1 MGLTINANGF
11 ATAARQ
17 AEKSAGRQ
25 EKQGGKSYFGGNLN
39 LAEDPIEKRREE
51 AKRQAWKVVSNAWG
65 SDNAVDRQMDERRAH
80 YGEMQALKEEA
91 GRQVDALNGRKEE
104 LRELYQVSEDSEEQE
119 ELKLLEK
126 AQDYKNGVSHERPTM
141 EEQKRIAEIE
151 ARGLTEYQSRAL
163 ELNDQAAKFKLD
175 ARDAERAM
183 VDDIGDVNAIKLE
196 RLKSHAMVDAQKAAE
211 SIMETANK
219 EIIGMAVQEG
229 MDHIDEKMEE
239 AEEKAEENMEKKEER
254 EELLEEQQEMRA
266 LQEAFIE
273 GTREAVERAE
283 AEHRQNEAPDIE
295 ITDIVD
301 IIKHHGDAANQVQS
315 DLKDIQSSMKVLEAD
330 LKGIKVDD
338 KI

>member
-11 ATAARQ
+11 ATAAQ
-17 AEKSAGRQ
+17 HAKQSAGKQ
-25 EKQGGKSYFGGNLN
+25 EKQSGKSFFGGNLN

-65 SDNAVDRQMDERRAH
+65 SDNAVDRQIDERRAH

-91 GRQVDALNGRKEE
+91 GRQVDELNGRKEA
-104 LRELYQVSEDSEEQE
+104 LKELYQVSDGSAEQE
-119 ELKLLEK
+119 ELELLEK
-126 AQDYKNGVSHERPTM
+126 AQDFKNGVSHEKPTV

-163 ELNDQAAKFKLD
+163 GLNDQAAKFKRD
-175 ARDAERAM
+175 ARDAEWAM
-183 VDDIGDVNAIKLE
+183 RDDIADVNAVKLE
-196 RLKSHAMVDAQKAAE
+196 RLKTHTMVDAQKAAE
-211 SIMETANK
+211 SIMDAANK
-219 EIIGMAVQEG
+219 EIMGMAAQEG

-254 EELLEEQQEMRA
+254 EELLQKQQEMRA

-273 GTREAVERAE
+273 GTKEAIERAE
-283 AEHRQNEAPDIE
+283 AEHRQNEASDIE
-295 ITDIVD
+295 ITDIVEL
-301 IIKHHGDAANQVQS
+301 IKHHGDAANQVQS

-338 KI
+338 KV

>member
-11 ATAARQ
+11 ATAAQ
-17 AEKSAGRQ
+17 QTGQSAGKQ
-25 EKQGGKSYFGGNLN
+25 EKQSGKSFFGGNLN

-80 YGEMQALKEEA
+80 YSEMQARKEEA
-91 GRQVDALNGRKEE
+91 GRQVDALNERKNA
-104 LRELYQVSEDSEEQE
+104 LKELYQVSDDSAEQE

-126 AQDYKNGVSHERPTM
+126 AQDYKNGVSHERPTK
-141 EEQKRIAEIE
+141 EEQERIAEIE

-163 ELNDQAAKFKLD
+163 ELNDQAAKFKIE
-175 ARDAERAM
+175 ARDAEWAM
-183 VDDIGDVNAIKLE
+183 RDDIADVNAVKLE
-196 RLKSHAMVDAQKAAE
+196 RLKTHAMVDAQKAAE
-211 SIMETANK
+211 SIMDAANK
-219 EIIGMAVQEG
+219 EIVGMAIQEG

-239 AEEKAEENMEKKEER
+239 AGEKAEENMEKKEER
-254 EELLEEQQEMRA
+254 EELLEKQQEMRA

-273 GTREAVERAE
+273 GTREAIERAE

-301 IIKHHGDAANQVQS
+301 MIKHGGDSANKVQS

-338 KI
+338 KV